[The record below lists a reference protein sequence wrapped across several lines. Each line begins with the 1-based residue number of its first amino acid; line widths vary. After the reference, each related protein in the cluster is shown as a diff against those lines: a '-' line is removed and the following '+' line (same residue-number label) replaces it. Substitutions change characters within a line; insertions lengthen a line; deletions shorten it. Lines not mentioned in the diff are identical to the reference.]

1 MITSI
6 VGKLFLEAYNEKY
19 GTSYD
24 AKSFFVKEF
33 YPLFFDHN
41 KYMMTAGNS
50 PLENPKLSWA
60 DMIKGKKP
68 YETASQRLV
77 RYNKLMSKIEGS
89 EADASIARG
98 YPSVD
103 VNATTSGQVTDMA
116 LPLSV
121 DDVYYSWIG
130 DGLGVCVQGGL
141 NILFYHKGVLLD
153 IYDGWKLY
161 RNALNATSFLK
172 GNQVNS
178 WNGQWISHVY
188 DSIAYVPQEPM
199 AGFNPYDQP
208 KDGIMSVA
216 IQSWTKVLINI
227 AKRWSEEQIIG
238 YVYNIGQTNTTM
250 GFVPFYLNQIRLPIL
265 LYKKIFNAN
274 NEREAEPLWG
284 TARGFKATCSFGSV
298 GLRAMEPKNLIKYIK
313 GASPKAAKTRK
324 EEITYNGYKI
334 WILAMLNNDELWEK
348 SRKLASLL
356 KEASCDKEKSVST
369 KRGNMVN
376 TVLES
381 VNKKQFV
388 ASVTEIMS
396 FLTDDDK
403 RVMTEI
409 VKDVHLMPSDNV
421 PYFLT
426 LVRFQYETL

>member
-19 GTSYD
+19 GTNYD
-24 AKSFFVKEF
+24 AKSFFIHEF

-68 YETASQRLV
+68 FETKSQRLD
-77 RYNKLMSKIEGS
+77 RYNKLMSKIDGS

-103 VNATTSGQVTDMA
+103 VNATTSGQVTDMS

-121 DDVYYSWIG
+121 DDIYYSWIG

-141 NILFYHKGVLLD
+141 NILFYHKGILLD
-153 IYDGWKLY
+153 IYNGWKLY
-161 RNALNATSFLK
+161 RKALNATAALK

-178 WNGQWISHVY
+178 WNGQWLSHVY
-188 DSIAYVPQEPM
+188 DPIAYVPQEPM
-199 AGFNPYDQP
+199 AGFYPYDQP
-208 KDGIMSVA
+208 KDGIVSLA

-227 AKRWSEEQIIG
+227 AKRWSERQIIG

-250 GFVPFYLNQIRLPIL
+250 GFVPFYLDQIRLPMQ
-265 LYKKIFNAN
+265 LYKKIFNAKGVCK
-274 NEREAEPLWG
+274 AEPLWG

-313 GASPKAAKTRK
+313 GASPKPIKT
-324 EEITYNGYKI
+324 EEDKITYNVYKI
-334 WILAMLNNDELWEK
+334 WILAMLNNDELWVK
-348 SRKLASLL
+348 SQKLASLL
-356 KEASCDKEKSVST
+356 NEASSDKEKSVST

-376 TVLES
+376 TVLAS

-388 ASVTEIMS
+388 ASISEIMP
-396 FLTDDDK
+396 FLTEDDRK
-403 RVMTEI
+403 SMIEI
-409 VKDVHLMPSDNV
+409 VKDVHVMPSDNV

-426 LVRFQYETL
+426 LVRFQYKTL